1 MNMNLVTFLH
11 VIIESGFALLCLLA
25 LLSLRLYDTAERKAT
40 KVLRAC
46 LLMNTLIN
54 IADSFAYVYRGD
66 TSHLGYI
73 LVRISN
79 FTVFAFQGASA
90 DPILPNCQAF
100 PSPPLTSGIPFPL
113 CKSYFSP

>member
-11 VIIESGFALLCLLA
+11 VIVESGFALLCLLA

-79 FTVFAFQGASA
+79 FTVFAGMLAAGGCACPFGNRCGGSVY
-90 DPILPNCQAF
+90 
-100 PSPPLTSGIPFPL
+100 SGIPVGVISAV
-113 CKSYFSP
+113 KQ